1 MPGSSSYH
9 LESPYPASIGY
20 LVEAREVPRKKEGE
34 RAPGTSGSIRGGS
47 DAYPATSNNHRTACI
62 NCQLLPAL
70 VKHLISFLP
79 VPAVAATASP
89 TRPFFRSRPGP
100 APLIHR
106 LLLNRFSRSD
116 KPPAPGTQRATLTL
130 ASSRVFYFSLSGSL
144 LWPASLSPFTRC
156 SCSRRGGADRQ
167 ASLAQLMLMRGG
179 ED

>member
-1 MPGSSSYH
+1 MFEIASLSSGKHINKKAMYPALIYETGWLRLRRIFEVISLGKAQCCLAKFCYSDPLSRGRGYPFRTVPGSSSYH

-34 RAPGTSGSIRGGS
+34 RAPGTSGSSRGGS

-89 TRPFFRSRPGP
+89 TRPFFRSRPRSTNP
-100 APLIHR
+100 STSPQPL
-106 LLLNRFSRSD
+106 
-116 KPPAPGTQRATLTL
+116 
-130 ASSRVFYFSLSGSL
+130 
-144 LWPASLSPFTRC
+144 
-156 SCSRRGGADRQ
+156 
-167 ASLAQLMLMRGG
+167 
-179 ED
+179 

>member
-1 MPGSSSYH
+1 MPGSSGYH

-116 KPPAPGTQRATLTL
+116 KPPAPGTQRATH
-130 ASSRVFYFSLSGSL
+130 SCKFPCFPFLSFR
-144 LWPASLSPFTRC
+144 LSPVAGFPFTLHRPP
-156 SCSRRGGADRQ
+156 
-167 ASLAQLMLMRGG
+167 
-179 ED
+179 